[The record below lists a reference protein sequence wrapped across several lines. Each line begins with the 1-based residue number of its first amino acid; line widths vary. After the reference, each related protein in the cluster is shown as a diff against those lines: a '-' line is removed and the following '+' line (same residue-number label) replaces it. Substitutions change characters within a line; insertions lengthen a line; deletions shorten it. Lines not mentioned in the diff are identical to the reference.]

1 MSLKVDVFE
10 ATDVKSNQM
19 TLNGELID
27 MGGHELVL
35 CYFEYGKKPDLSDAI
50 KSTRCALLDR
60 PEKFSLIQGNVD
72 DNATYYFRA
81 AVQNFEETE
90 MQIEH
95 LKNAVFFDWCD
106 TEYFNN
112 LRFMDI
118 MVNSPES
125 LTTLLSCKN
134 AMYSVFSSNKLGL
147 LWTGNIRKIEEN
159 YVNVYV
165 YPTSYGSSTISLVK
179 PIDLT
184 PYKTLYIDWENTGDA
199 HKDNKTRLKINN
211 ETALLRERLRE
222 RRFART
228 IDSIDIN
235 SINGTFNIDIVAES
249 GGAGCKSDIYIYS
262 LWLE

>member
-27 MGGHELVL
+27 MGEYELAL

-90 MQIEH
+90 TQIEY
-95 LKNAVFFDWCD
+95 LKNIAFLDWCD
-106 TEYFNN
+106 IEYFNN
-112 LRFMDI
+112 LRIMDSI
-118 MVNSPES
+118 VKNSEL

-134 AMYSVFSSNKLGL
+134 AIYNVFSSNNLGV
-147 LWTGNIRKIEEN
+147 LWTGDIRKKGEN
-159 YVNVYV
+159 YVNIFGV
-165 YPTSYGSSTISLVK
+165 SGSRTISLVK

-184 PYKTLYIDWENTGDA
+184 PYKTLYIDWRDSGGSS
-199 HKDNKTRLKINN
+199 NKRLKINN
-211 ETALLRERLRE
+211 ETALSRERD
-222 RRFART
+222 FART

-249 GGAGCKSDIYIYS
+249 GGAGCKSDTYIYS

>member
-27 MGGHELVL
+27 MGEYELVL

-50 KSTRCALLDR
+50 KSTRCVLLDR

-90 MQIEH
+90 TQIEY
-95 LKNAVFFDWCD
+95 LKNIAFLDWCD
-106 TEYFNN
+106 IEYFNN
-112 LRFMDI
+112 LRIMDTI
-118 MVNSPES
+118 VNSPES
-125 LTTLLSCKN
+125 LTKLLSCKN
-134 AMYSVFSSNKLGL
+134 AIYNVFSSNNLGV
-147 LWTGNIRKIEEN
+147 LWTGDIEKTEYG
-159 YVNVYV
+159 YVNTYN
-165 YPTSYGSSTISLVK
+165 GMRESSTISLVK

-184 PYKTLYIDWENTGDA
+184 PYKTLYIDWSNRGAGTTSKA
-199 HKDNKTRLKINN
+199 RLKINN
-211 ETALLRERLRE
+211 ETALLKNGY
-222 RRFART
+222 FTDT

-249 GGAGCKSDIYIYS
+249 SKADSSNVRIYS

>member
-27 MGGHELVL
+27 MGEYELVL

-90 MQIEH
+90 TQIEY
-95 LKNAVFFDWCD
+95 LKNIAFFDWCD
-106 TEYFNN
+106 IEYFNN
-112 LRFMDI
+112 LRI
-118 MVNSPES
+118 MNSIVKNSES
-125 LTTLLSCKN
+125 LTTLISCKN
-134 AMYSVFSSNKLGL
+134 AIYNVFSSNNLGL
-147 LWTGNIRKIEEN
+147 LWTGNINEIGKD
-159 YVNVYV
+159 YVNVY
-165 YPTSYGSSTISLVK
+165 SNYGSSTISLVK

-184 PYKTLYIDWENTGDA
+184 PYKTLYIDWKNTESRNA
-199 HKDNKTRLKINN
+199 HLKINN
-211 ETALLRERLRE
+211 KTALSRNGS
-222 RRFART
+222 FDRT

-249 GGAGCKSDIYIYS
+249 GSAGYTSNIYIYS

>member
-27 MGGHELVL
+27 MGEYELAL

-90 MQIEH
+90 TQIEY
-95 LKNAVFFDWCD
+95 LKNIAFLDWCD
-106 TEYFNN
+106 IEYFNN
-112 LRFMDI
+112 LRIMDSI
-118 MVNSPES
+118 VKNSES

-134 AMYSVFSSNKLGL
+134 AIYNVFSSNNLGV
-147 LWTGNIRKIEEN
+147 LWTGDISRIGED
-159 YVNVYV
+159 YVNVESGY
-165 YPTSYGSSTISLVK
+165 YDSSTISLVK

-184 PYKTLYIDWENTGDA
+184 PYKTLYIDWRSAGPSLD
-199 HKDNKTRLKINN
+199 KNKTRLKINN
-211 ETALLRERLRE
+211 ETALLREG
-222 RRFART
+222 RFDRT

-235 SINGTFNIDIVAES
+235 SINGTFNIDIVAE
-249 GGAGCKSDIYIYS
+249 GGSSSYNPTSSNIYIYS